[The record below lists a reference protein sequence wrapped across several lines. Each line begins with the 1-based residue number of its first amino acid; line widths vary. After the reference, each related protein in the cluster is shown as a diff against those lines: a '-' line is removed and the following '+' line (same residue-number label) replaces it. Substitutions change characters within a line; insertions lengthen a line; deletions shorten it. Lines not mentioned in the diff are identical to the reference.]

1 MDAFADE
8 LARRFD
14 YVIIDSAPLLAVSD
28 AAALSRHVD
37 GVLLVTQSKRVSI
50 PQLRQSL
57 ATLDRVGAPLLGIV
71 LTRAKVDSDVSGE
84 YEYFQPGSKK
94 RRR

>member
-1 MDAFADE
+1 
-8 LARRFD
+8 
-14 YVIIDSAPLLAVSD
+14 VSD

-37 GVLLVTQSKRVSI
+37 GVLLVAQAKRVSL
-50 PQLRQSL
+50 PQLRESI

-71 LTRAKVDSDVSGE
+71 LNRAKVDNAVSGE
-84 YEYFQPGSKK
+84 YEYAQPSHKKK